1 MNEED
6 DSEGELSHLCEKFN
20 GKPMT
25 YAANRTTSASYVSCV
40 PPMRAIEKKVGIL
53 RRIFDAIL
61 NAMHESR
68 RRQADREI
76 AKYSHCAAADA
87 STGVLGSTEGSRGRR
102 SLKFLR
108 ALKLVVT
115 DKDRPHPPKPGPY
128 PEVCET
134 ASPSLASA
142 VSFLFVAR
150 NDPRRTITPRPPQNK
165 NPRNTLPWG

>member
-1 MNEED
+1 MNED
-6 DSEGELSHLCEKFN
+6 DNSEVELSHLCEKFN

-68 RRQADREI
+68 RRQAEREI

-87 STGVLGSTEGSRGRR
+87 STSVLG
-102 SLKFLR
+102 
-108 ALKLVVT
+108 
-115 DKDRPHPPKPGPY
+115 KDRPHP
-128 PEVCET
+128 
-134 ASPSLASA
+134 
-142 VSFLFVAR
+142 
-150 NDPRRTITPRPPQNK
+150 
-165 NPRNTLPWG
+165 

>member
-40 PPMRAIEKKVGIL
+40 PPMHAIEKKVGIL
-53 RRIFDAIL
+53 QRIFDAIL

-68 RRQADREI
+68 RRQAEREI

-87 STGVLGSTEGSRGRR
+87 STGVLGSTEG
-102 SLKFLR
+102 
-108 ALKLVVT
+108 KLVVT
-115 DKDRPHPPKPGPY
+115 DKDRPDPPKPGPY